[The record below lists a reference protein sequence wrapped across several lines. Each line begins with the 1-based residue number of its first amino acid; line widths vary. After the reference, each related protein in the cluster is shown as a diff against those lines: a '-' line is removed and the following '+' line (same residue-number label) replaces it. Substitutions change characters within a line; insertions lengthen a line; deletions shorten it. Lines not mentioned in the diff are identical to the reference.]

1 MSKEPVVA
9 GTRRQQ
15 VSPTILPRASGYIP
29 TRPCTSHFKGHER
42 AFDNNRA
49 VGHVAMP
56 VVDIAVSDKVLF
68 GSVEQNLERGKLCSS
83 GERFV
88 SFCPSV
94 GGKLDEAQNRFQ
106 RVDRGC
112 TKEQEPRPREVHRW
126 QMIVPKC
133 KAALVQSKN
142 LSKN

>member
-1 MSKEPVVA
+1 MIQTDRDQQPQNRCGARLSQELLQIVIYTFFFVDALIEP
-9 GTRRQQ
+9 
-15 VSPTILPRASGYIP
+15 L
-29 TRPCTSHFKGHER
+29 FKGHER
-42 AFDNNRA
+42 AFDNNCA

-68 GSVEQNLERGKLCSS
+68 GSVEQNLECGKLWSS

-106 RVDRGC
+106 RMDRGC
-112 TKEQEPRPREVHRW
+112 TKEQEPRSRKVHRW

-133 KAALVQSKN
+133 KSVLVKS
-142 LSKN
+142 